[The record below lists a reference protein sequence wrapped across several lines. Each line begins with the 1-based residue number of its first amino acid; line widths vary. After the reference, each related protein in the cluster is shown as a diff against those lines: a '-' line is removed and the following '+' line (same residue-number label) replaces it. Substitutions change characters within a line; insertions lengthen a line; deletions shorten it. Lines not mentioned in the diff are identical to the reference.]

1 VIGEL
6 FASCP
11 VDSFPGLAVEPV
23 SDSSRYFVVRLKD
36 PSGRHAFVGLGFQD
50 RGDAFDL
57 NVTLSDHFKSISK
70 EMEIAKEVTNP
81 QPTVDYSLRAGE
93 KISINFGD
101 KLKFQQD
108 DKQKTDQNVIGFRA
122 GGLLP
127 PPPSSTGRP
136 TNPSTT
142 TPSNDDWGDF
152 FSAPTSSRY
161 PPFK

>member
-1 VIGEL
+1 VRAADWNLANPDWKGRLRIVVVNSECLIKLEDRSGEL

-93 KISINFGD
+93 KISINFGVS
-101 KLKFQQD
+101 KNGIFYKHTLILNNK
-108 DKQKTDQNVIGFRA
+108 
-122 GGLLP
+122 
-127 PPPSSTGRP
+127 PSCCI
-136 TNPSTT
+136 
-142 TPSNDDWGDF
+142 D
-152 FSAPTSSRY
+152 
-161 PPFK
+161 